1 MECET
6 HPRTRKSIDLA
17 ISSGVIQS
25 YNMTVQAEWLENPSH
40 RGLARPASEGLVPYR
55 NCYCHLTGDLM
66 DMSVV
71 LGKNESLAEMDVD
84 ARQTLTIRKWYCHVE
99 ETYFSEMGAKVDGD
113 PVRKFVVAAAVRNPY
128 ANSVGENLDSA
139 ILPSEELGRIFGERV
154 LAVSQGFEIQS
165 YGKACIVGTGGEYEH
180 GNALLTSRFADPIR
194 DAIGG
199 GKAWVPSTGKRG
211 APGVTIDVPL
221 AHKDALYVRSHYDTV
236 TASFGDAPAPD
247 EIVVIFAVATRG
259 RPNARVGGL
268 SAADIE
274 GLDGLT

>member
-1 MECET
+1 MEM
-6 HPRTRKSIDLA
+6 
-17 ISSGVIQS
+17 SG
-25 YNMTVQAEWLENPSH
+25 
-40 RGLARPASEGLVPYR
+40 
-55 NCYCHLTGDLM
+55 
-66 DMSVV
+66 V
-71 LGKNESLAEMDVD
+71 LGKNEALRENEVD
-84 ARQTLTIRKWYCHVE
+84 AQGALTIRKWYCHVE

-113 PVRKFVVAAAVRNPY
+113 PVRKFVVAAVVRNPY
-128 ANSVGENLDSA
+128 AGSVGENLDDA

-154 LAVSQGFEIQS
+154 LAASEGFKIQS
-165 YGKACIVGTGGEYEH
+165 YGKACIVGMSGEYEH
-180 GNALLTSRFADPIR
+180 GNALLTSRFADPVR

-211 APGVTIDVPL
+211 APGVAIDVPL

-268 SAADIE
+268 SAADVK
-274 GLDGLT
+274 GADGLT